1 MDFVKKA
8 IWGPDPKEQYRRCQ
22 SALRKNK
29 RQIERQLQD
38 LNAVEKKTKT
48 LIRAAVKKD
57 DMKTARMY
65 AREYKNV
72 AKTIQRVTVSKVTLE
87 SIGMKLAEQQQMIK
101 LKGSMQKSTEIMK
114 DMNQLVRLPQI
125 GHTVQEL
132 SKELTKSG
140 VIDEMM
146 EDMLETTDIYEDE
159 EDEDVD
165 EVLRTILDEKP
176 KTEVQMPEVVRPE
189 EPEPEEVDDELL
201 ENMRERLSALQ

>member
-1 MDFVKKA
+1 MDIIKKA

-57 DMKTARMY
+57 DMKTAKMY

-132 SKELTKSG
+132 SRELMKSG

-146 EDMLETTDIYEDE
+146 DDMLETTDVYEEE

-165 EVLRTILDEKP
+165 EVLRNILDEKP
-176 KTEVQMPEVVRPE
+176 KTEVQMPEMVRPE

>member
-1 MDFVKKA
+1 MDIIKKA

-57 DMKTARMY
+57 DMKTAKMY

-72 AKTIQRVTVSKVTLE
+72 ARTIQRVTVSKVTLE

-101 LKGSMQKSTEIMK
+101 LKGSMQKSTEIMR

-132 SKELTKSG
+132 SRELMKSG

-146 EDMLETTDIYEDE
+146 DDMLETTDIYEDE

-165 EVLRTILDEKP
+165 EVLRDILDEKP
-176 KTEVQMPEVVRPE
+176 QPEVQLPEMARPE

>member
-1 MDFVKKA
+1 MDIIKKA

-57 DMKTARMY
+57 DMKTAKMY

-72 AKTIQRVTVSKVTLE
+72 ARTIQRVTVSKVTLE

-101 LKGSMQKSTEIMK
+101 LKGSMQKSTEIMR

-132 SKELTKSG
+132 SRELMKSG

-146 EDMLETTDIYEDE
+146 DDMLETTDIYEDE

-165 EVLRTILDEKP
+165 EVLRDILDEKP
-176 KTEVQMPEVVRPE
+176 HPEVQLPEMARPE